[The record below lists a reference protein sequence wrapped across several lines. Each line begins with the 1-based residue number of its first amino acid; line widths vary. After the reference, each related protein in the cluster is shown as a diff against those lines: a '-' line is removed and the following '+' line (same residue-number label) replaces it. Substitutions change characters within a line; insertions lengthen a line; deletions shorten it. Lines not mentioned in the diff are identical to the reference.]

1 MDDRLPLGTPPIRS
15 ILEYLM
21 NQQVPAVTI
30 STDEWNQLKSEMS
43 PTASPIELLN
53 EMMKRLEA
61 KKVQDD
67 PE

>member
-1 MDDRLPLGTPPIRS
+1 
-15 ILEYLM
+15 M

-61 KKVQDD
+61 KKVND
-67 PE
+67 ELG